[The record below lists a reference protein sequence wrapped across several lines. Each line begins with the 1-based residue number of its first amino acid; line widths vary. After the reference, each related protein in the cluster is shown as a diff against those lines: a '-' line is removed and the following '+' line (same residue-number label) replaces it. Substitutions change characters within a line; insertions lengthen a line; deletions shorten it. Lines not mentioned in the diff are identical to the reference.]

1 MLFIDGINLMEF
13 VYGDVFKFKR
23 SQTFSVNSCLN
34 ENVINEKIEVESIRL
49 NRLSMAIQVN
59 VIRNIGKEWHKCV
72 DSGSKSM
79 SLRIKREKEKTK
91 RASNKNTV

>member
-1 MLFIDGINLMEF
+1 M
-13 VYGDVFKFKR
+13 
-23 SQTFSVNSCLN
+23 
-34 ENVINEKIEVESIRL
+34 RL

>member
-1 MLFIDGINLMEF
+1 MELIWW
-13 VYGDVFKFKR
+13 
-23 SQTFSVNSCLN
+23 NSFTVMFLNSKEAKHFQLTRRLN